1 MSYKTQSL
9 VDLFPD
15 VYAARERES
24 LLYKLLDA
32 FGAEMMTADDKIK
45 NLLKSHWV
53 RYAQA
58 DALDRLASIYG
69 ISRRNLS
76 NGALESDT
84 AFRLR
89 LESTVP
95 LFTGGGTVSAIKG
108 AVRSALG
115 LPFNL
120 DQLKLP
126 PEFNALRD
134 EIDGL
139 VSVEEFSPKA
149 DVVLAS
155 TVTTVALDART
166 NASQLIVPLTE
177 GTASAKGAVPRI
189 EWTFRVGA
197 ACRLSVTRLDTGTGF
212 KSVEQFSVGAGQ
224 TIVFTAGL
232 KGDLSAVINGLENK
246 SSFTNLDGSTPA
258 LMPDIPNSPSN
269 WQFRAQAALFD
280 SAVFDRNSTFDL
292 PVFHVNFSRVIYEP
306 LTFEVVVPFFL
317 KQAVENLRQRYNYLG
332 DLFVFEGIPLDHIQE
347 VVDQT
352 RAAGVRGSV
361 QFSLN
366 FPEVHSP
373 GEELRAEISG
383 FFSEDAAAS
392 ETFLAANTNDNQED
406 QEMRDRMVFGAVF
419 DASTFDGPFGFV

>member
-1 MSYKTQSL
+1 MSYKTESL
-9 VDLFPD
+9 IDLFPD

-32 FGAEMMTADDKIK
+32 FGAEMMTADEKIK

-53 RYAQA
+53 HYAQA

-69 ISRRNLS
+69 ISRRKLF
-76 NGALESDT
+76 NGALESDV

-89 LESTVP
+89 LESTIP
-95 LFTGGGTVSAIKG
+95 LFTGGGTVNAIQG

-126 PEFNALRD
+126 PEFKALRD
-134 EIDGL
+134 EIDAL
-139 VSVEEFSPKA
+139 VSVQEFSPTA
-149 DVVLAS
+149 DVVIKS
-155 TVTTVALDART
+155 DVTPIALDART
-166 NASQLIVPLTE
+166 NASQLVVPLI
-177 GTASAKGAVPRI
+177 ASAKGGAPRI
-189 EWTFRVGA
+189 EWTFDSSAGR
-197 ACRLSVTRLDTGTGF
+197 RLSVTRLDTGAGF
-212 KSVEQFSVGAGQ
+212 KSVEQFSVGTGQ
-224 TIVFTAGL
+224 TIVFTAALNGE
-232 KGDLSAVINGLENK
+232 LSAVINGLENK
-246 SSFTNLDGSTPA
+246 SLFTNLDGSTPA
-258 LMPDIPNSPSN
+258 LMPQVPNDPSN

-280 SAVFDRNSTFDL
+280 SAAFDRNSTFDL
-292 PVFHVNFSRVIYEP
+292 PLFHVNFSRVIYEP

-317 KQAVENLRQRYNYLG
+317 KQAVEDLKKRYGYPG

-366 FPEVHSP
+366 FLEIHSP

-383 FFSEDAAAS
+383 AFSEDAAAD
-392 ETFLAANTNDNQED
+392 ETFLAANTNDNQEN
-406 QEMRDRMVFGAVF
+406 QEMRDRMIFGGVF